1 MVVVADE
8 PEQSSGDLRARAMI
22 CALGTASAIAA
33 MYLVVSVWHRYARM
47 NDFRSEA
54 WPAYRALEHWHVL
67 QFLRL
72 SPAYVGSLVLRAPF
86 LALAGLLGSGW
97 RAAYFATALPCVI
110 AAPVLGLW
118 LSSQPRLRMGS
129 GLASRIS
136 PIVLCAVNPIVIVC
150 IGFGHAEDVLGASLC
165 VAAVVLAV
173 RGSGGWA
180 GLLVGLAVVNK
191 SWALVA
197 VPVVLAVMPSG
208 QRRAL
213 MIIVGT
219 AASILLPV
227 LIVRQTSLGAGG
239 AATSLGSSTGNLFLV
254 PQLLFWLGKRSWIVH
269 DAHVLIVVVA
279 FACAGA
285 WWWLRGR
292 RTPRTTEP
300 TEALLL
306 LMLVFF
312 LRAALDPWDN
322 LYYQTPFLFALM
334 AYESRRPPRLT
345 SFYSIALLLIVPPE
359 ILGGTRAFAA
369 ARYAALALPTI
380 LILGLRVYLPPERW
394 AALRRAISPGR
405 RRAAAAGATAAGQAN
420 TATATGP

>member
-1 MVVVADE
+1 
-8 PEQSSGDLRARAMI
+8 
-22 CALGTASAIAA
+22 
-33 MYLVVSVWHRYARM
+33 
-47 NDFRSEA
+47 
-54 WPAYRALEHWHVL
+54 
-67 QFLRL
+67 
-72 SPAYVGSLVLRAPF
+72 
-86 LALAGLLGSGW
+86 
-97 RAAYFATALPCVI
+97 VI

-227 LIVRQTSLGAGG
+227 LIVI
-239 AATSLGSSTGNLFLV
+239 AA
-254 PQLLFWLGKRSWIVH
+254 P
-269 DAHVLIVVVA
+269 
-279 FACAGA
+279 
-285 WWWLRGR
+285 
-292 RTPRTTEP
+292 
-300 TEALLL
+300 
-306 LMLVFF
+306 
-312 LRAALDPWDN
+312 
-322 LYYQTPFLFALM
+322 
-334 AYESRRPPRLT
+334 
-345 SFYSIALLLIVPPE
+345 
-359 ILGGTRAFAA
+359 AA
-369 ARYAALALPTI
+369 AVGLLEGRPVDPLDQRLRDRPDRAELDRVRAHLVAGLADAP
-380 LILGLRVYLPPERW
+380 
-394 AALRRAISPGR
+394 S
-405 RRAAAAGATAAGQAN
+405 AG
-420 TATATGP
+420 